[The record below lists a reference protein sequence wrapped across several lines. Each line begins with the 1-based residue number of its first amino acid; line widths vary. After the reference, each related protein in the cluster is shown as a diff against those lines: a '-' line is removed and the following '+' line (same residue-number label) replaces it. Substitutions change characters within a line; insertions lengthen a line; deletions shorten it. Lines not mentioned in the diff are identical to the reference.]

1 MVLNTVTKERDKF
14 IRTNFALYDKS
25 GIITKRG
32 FGRGE
37 VFSMKYISRKRGC
50 STRGAILSFISVF
63 WEEHNY
69 APTIREICGAV
80 GISSPSTVRYHL
92 IRLKERGDITFSEK
106 TSRSVRLIPSISNT
120 TKTQFQSLV
129 DDGVLSSPEKL
140 AAFLSNVQSK
150 EPKRTPSEWF
160 EVLNGNYSSPK

>member
-1 MVLNTVTKERDKF
+1 MLNTVTKERDKI
-14 IRTNFALYDKS
+14 IRANFALFDKS

-32 FGRGE
+32 FGRCE
-37 VFSMKYISRKRGC
+37 VFCMEYISRKRGC
-50 STRGAILSFISVF
+50 STREAILSFISAF

-80 GISSPSTVRYHL
+80 GISSPSTARYHL
-92 IRLKERGDITFSEK
+92 VRLKERGIITFSEK
-106 TSRSVRLIPSISNT
+106 TSRSVRLIPSTSNP
-120 TKTQFQSLV
+120 KTQFQSLV

>member
-1 MVLNTVTKERDKF
+1 MLNPVKKRKGRIYSE
-14 IRTNFALYDKS
+14 NFASFDKS

-37 VFSMKYISRKRGC
+37 VFCMKYISRKRGC
-50 STRGAILSFISVF
+50 STREAILSFISVF

-106 TSRSVRLIPSISNT
+106 TSRSVRLIPSISNPP
-120 TKTQFQSLV
+120 KTQFQSLV

-160 EVLNGNYSSPK
+160 EVLNGKYSYPK

>member
-1 MVLNTVTKERDKF
+1 MLNTVTKERDKI
-14 IRTNFALYDKS
+14 IRANFALFDKS

-37 VFSMKYISRKRGC
+37 VFFMEYISQKRGC
-50 STRGAILSFISVF
+50 STREAILSFISAF

-80 GISSPSTVRYHL
+80 GISSPSTARYHL
-92 IRLKERGDITFSEK
+92 VRLKERGIITFSEK
-106 TSRSVRLIPSISNT
+106 TSRSVRLIPSTSNP
-120 TKTQFQSLV
+120 KTQFQSLV

-140 AAFLSNVQSK
+140 AAFLSDVQSK

-160 EVLNGNYSSPK
+160 EVLNGNYSYPK

>member
-1 MVLNTVTKERDKF
+1 MLNTVTKERDKI
-14 IRTNFALYDKS
+14 IRANFALFDKS

-32 FGRGE
+32 FGRGK
-37 VFSMKYISRKRGC
+37 VFFMEYISRKRGC
-50 STRGAILSFISVF
+50 STREAILSFISAF

-80 GISSPSTVRYHL
+80 GISSPSTARYHL
-92 IRLKERGDITFSEK
+92 VRLKERGIITFSEK
-106 TSRSVRLIPSISNT
+106 TSRSVRLIPSTSNP
-120 TKTQFQSLV
+120 KTQFQSLV

-160 EVLNGNYSSPK
+160 EVLNGNYSYPK

>member
-1 MVLNTVTKERDKF
+1 MLNTVTKERDKI
-14 IRTNFALYDKS
+14 IRANFALFDKS

-37 VFSMKYISRKRGC
+37 VFCMKYISRKRGC
-50 STRGAILSFISVF
+50 STREAILSFISAF

-106 TSRSVRLIPSISNT
+106 TSRSVRIIPSTSNP
-120 TKTQFQSLV
+120 KTQFQSLV

-140 AAFLSNVQSK
+140 AAFLSDVQSK

-160 EVLNGNYSSPK
+160 EVLNGNYSYPK

>member
-1 MVLNTVTKERDKF
+1 MLNTVTKERDKF
-14 IRTNFALYDKS
+14 IRANFALFDKS

-32 FGRGE
+32 FGRGK
-37 VFSMKYISRKRGC
+37 VFFMEYISRKREC
-50 STRGAILSFISVF
+50 STREAILSFISAF

-80 GISSPSTVRYHL
+80 GISSPSTARYHL
-92 IRLKERGDITFSEK
+92 VRLKERGIITFSEK
-106 TSRSVRLIPSISNT
+106 TSRSVRLIPSTSNP
-120 TKTQFQSLV
+120 KTQFQSLV

-160 EVLNGNYSSPK
+160 EVLNGNYSYPK

>member
-1 MVLNTVTKERDKF
+1 MLNTVTKERDKI
-14 IRTNFALYDKS
+14 IRANFALYDKS

-32 FGRGE
+32 FGRGK
-37 VFSMKYISRKRGC
+37 VFFMEYISRKRGC
-50 STRGAILSFISVF
+50 STREAILSFISAF

-80 GISSPSTVRYHL
+80 GISSPSTARYHL
-92 IRLKERGDITFSEK
+92 VRLKERGIITFSEK
-106 TSRSVRLIPSISNT
+106 TSRSVRLIPSTSNP
-120 TKTQFQSLV
+120 KTQFQSLV

-140 AAFLSNVQSK
+140 AAFLSDVQSK

-160 EVLNGNYSSPK
+160 EVLNGNYSYPK